1 MIINIINIIKTVL
14 FNILY
19 QFIYIYIYYK
29 MVFNVKDIEQFTVQD
44 IRIIYNFLCTINL
57 KSYQYNIYIL
67 IYIYILYK

>member
-44 IRIIYNFLCTINL
+44 IRIIPAI
-57 KSYQYNIYIL
+57 SE
-67 IYIYILYK
+67 